1 VKQAALKSS
10 ERWALGSLCLA
21 ILLAALGTSIANVA
35 LPTLARAFQA
45 PFQAVQWVVLA
56 YLLAITSLIVGVGW
70 LGDFLGRRRLLLAG
84 MLLFTVASL
93 LCALSPSLWLL
104 IAARA
109 LQGLGAAIMMALTIA
124 FVSEIVP
131 KAKAGSAIGLLGTM
145 SAIGTALGPSL
156 GGILIAEGGWRAIF
170 LVSVPVGGLTLLLAY
185 CTIPATPRQPQAGK
199 FDALGILTLALTLVA
214 YALAMTLG
222 RGHFE
227 VWNGVLLLA
236 ACGGFWLFLRIE
248 ARAVSPI
255 LPQSLLRDPARC
267 AGFIAN
273 GLVSTV
279 MMATLIVGPFYLS
292 QALGLSETGVGAVL
306 TLGPLLS
313 AVTGVPAGR
322 LVDRLGAAAAT
333 RIGLGLMLV
342 GAVALALLPVPF
354 GVIGYSA
361 AIVLLT
367 PGYQLFQ
374 AANTMRIMAEVPADQ
389 RGVTSGIL
397 TLSRNLGLI
406 TGASVMGATFAFTAQ
421 TFGQSVSLPE
431 AVTLGMQVTFLL
443 AAGLIVA
450 ALRLHLAPFRRAQS
464 PGPQP

>member
-1 VKQAALKSS
+1 
-10 ERWALGSLCLA
+10 
-21 ILLAALGTSIANVA
+21 
-35 LPTLARAFQA
+35 
-45 PFQAVQWVVLA
+45 
-56 YLLAITSLIVGVGW
+56 
-70 LGDFLGRRRLLLAG
+70 
-84 MLLFTVASL
+84 
-93 LCALSPSLWLL
+93 
-104 IAARA
+104 
-109 LQGLGAAIMMALTIA
+109 MMALTIA

-170 LVSVPVGGLTLLLAY
+170 LVSVPVGALTLLLAY
-185 CTIPATPRQPQAGK
+185 CTLPTTPRQPQAGK
-199 FDALGILTLALTLVA
+199 FDALGILVLALTLVA

-222 RGHFE
+222 QGHFGFS
-227 VWNGVLLLA
+227 NGALLLA
-236 ACGGFWLFLRIE
+236 AGAGLWLFLRIE
-248 ARAVSPI
+248 ARAKSPI
-255 LPQSLLRDPARC
+255 LPQGLLREPSRR
-267 AGFIAN
+267 AGLIGN

-292 QALGLSETGVGAVL
+292 QALGLNEASVGAVL

-313 AVTGVPAGR
+313 ALSGFPAGR
-322 LVDRLGAAAAT
+322 LVDRLGAAVGT
-333 RIGLGLMLV
+333 RVGLVIMLV

-361 AIVLLT
+361 AIALLT

-374 AANTMRIMAEVPADQ
+374 AANTMGIMAEVPPDQ

-421 TFGQSVSLPE
+421 TFGQSVALPE
-431 AVTLGMQVTFLL
+431 AVTLGMQITFLL
-443 AAGLIVA
+443 AAGLIFA
-450 ALRLHLAPFRRAQS
+450 ALLLHLAPFRRA
-464 PGPQP
+464 